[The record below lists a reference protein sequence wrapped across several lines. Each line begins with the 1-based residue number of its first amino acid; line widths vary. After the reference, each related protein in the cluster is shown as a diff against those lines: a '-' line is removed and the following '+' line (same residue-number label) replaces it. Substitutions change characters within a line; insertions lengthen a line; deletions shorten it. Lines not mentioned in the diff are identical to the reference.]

1 MVGEGLFFSVLQ
13 REPKQQV
20 SNQIDRLCDKFD
32 SLQPEDPR
40 RNTIVGYIAWLNVE
54 FQAVDYLNIKSKT
67 GPYIKPD
74 GERAPLI
81 ARAFELMATGLHKK
95 IDVLRLV
102 TSKGLTTKTG
112 KPVTPQSFDR
122 ILGNPIYAGWI
133 PLSRSGECPP
143 ARRLHQPII
152 TQELFD
158 RVQAVRAGK
167 VAIAV
172 GREAESDFL
181 SGLTRVFKAQLA
193 DIWPASC

>member
-112 KPVTPQSFDR
+112 KHDPQSFDR

-133 PLSRSGECPP
+133 PPSRSGECPS
-143 ARRLHQPII
+143 ARGLHQPII

-167 VAIAV
+167 GAIAV
-172 GREAESDFL
+172 GRRKLNLISYR
-181 SGLTRVFKAQLA
+181 G
-193 DIWPASC
+193 